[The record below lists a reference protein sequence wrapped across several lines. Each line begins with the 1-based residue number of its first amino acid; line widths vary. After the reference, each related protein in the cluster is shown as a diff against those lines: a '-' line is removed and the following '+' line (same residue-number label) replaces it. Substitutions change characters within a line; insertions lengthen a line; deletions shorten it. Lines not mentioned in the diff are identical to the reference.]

1 MIKKVLIANRG
12 EIAIRIIRA
21 CKELGIISVAV
32 YSEPDK
38 YAKHVKM
45 ADEAY
50 PLGGITSQE
59 SYLDQKKIIR
69 AAKDTKSDAIHP
81 GYGFLSERA
90 EFIKR
95 CEKEKINFIGPSA
108 KSVEMMG
115 SKTAARELMSNAGVP
130 IVPGSLQP
138 FNSSYSAKEY
148 SESIGYP
155 VLIKAAAGGGGKGM
169 KKVFLESDFIDAFT
183 SAKSE
188 ALKAFGDDSIYIEK
202 LILDPKHIEVQI
214 IADKFGN
221 FVHLFE
227 RECSVQRRHQKIV
240 EEAPSSF
247 LDNTTRE
254 KITTAAINAA
264 KACNYHNAGTIEFLV
279 DVNKEVYF
287 LEMNTRVQVEHPVTE
302 MITGIDIVKEQI
314 KIASGDKLSF
324 SQDELKINGHS
335 IECRIYAED
344 PDNNFMPS
352 TGKIVYYSQ
361 PSGPGIR
368 IDEGIEEGS
377 EVTMYFDPLL
387 CKLTVHSSDRAT
399 AIRLMKEALKNYKIA
414 GIKTNITL
422 LLWILKNN
430 SFVSGKYSINLIDKE
445 FIHLLPDKWKEE
457 LTQDLVN
464 VACISAAVCRQNKS
478 LGQNSINEKNDNYWR
493 ILKYE

>member
-21 CKELGIISVAV
+21 CRELGIISVAV

-59 SYLDQKKIIR
+59 SYLDQKKIIK

-115 SKTAARELMSNAGVP
+115 SKTAARELMSIAGVP
-130 IVPGSLQP
+130 IVPGSLKP
-138 FNSSYSAKEY
+138 FNSSNSAKEY
-148 SESIGYP
+148 AESIGYP

-169 KKVFLESDFIDAFT
+169 KKVFLETDFIDAFT

-247 LDNTTRE
+247 LDRVTRE

-314 KIASGDKLSF
+314 KIAAG
-324 SQDELKINGHS
+324 E
-335 IECRIYAED
+335 RI
-344 PDNNFMPS
+344 S
-352 TGKIVYYSQ
+352 
-361 PSGPGIR
+361 
-368 IDEGIEEGS
+368 
-377 EVTMYFDPLL
+377 
-387 CKLTVHSSDRAT
+387 
-399 AIRLMKEALKNYKIA
+399 
-414 GIKTNITL
+414 
-422 LLWILKNN
+422 
-430 SFVSGKYSINLIDKE
+430 
-445 FIHLLPDKWKEE
+445 
-457 LTQDLVN
+457 
-464 VACISAAVCRQNKS
+464 
-478 LGQNSINEKNDNYWR
+478 
-493 ILKYE
+493 